1 MAGPIEDHRR
11 YDEESSMITT
21 LPAQELSIQHHA
33 FQDFSPAWLAH
44 GNTPELLERGTLLTV

>member
-1 MAGPIEDHRR
+1 
-11 YDEESSMITT
+11 MIAT